1 MSNEVIFFVCT
12 KESKQQ
18 KNKNIKKLK
27 KVTEGKTEKL
37 CSGVSLKFEKMKPF
51 ILF

>member
-1 MSNEVIFFVCT
+1 MSNEVIYFVCT

-27 KVTEGKTEKL
+27 KVTEGKTE
-37 CSGVSLKFEKMKPF
+37 SGDRE
-51 ILF
+51 ILFWGIFEI